1 MNITI
6 LSPGY
11 GLMEILTEELSK
23 IGLQATQVDYK
34 KPLLPQITETE
45 ILING
50 LGKIDKDVIDNC
62 HRLKLVQQIGAGTDN
77 IDIEYCTNKA
87 ILVANTPATN
97 NISVAE
103 HALFHILYIAK
114 KIKGAAKGL
123 MKVRVSKCFGFRA
136 IWQDIACDRI
146 GSYRDGGSKESHCVW
161 YEGHCRYKISY

>member
-6 LSPGY
+6 LSHGY

-62 HRLKLVQQIGAGTDN
+62 HRLKLVQQ
-77 IDIEYCTNKA
+77 
-87 ILVANTPATN
+87 
-97 NISVAE
+97 
-103 HALFHILYIAK
+103 
-114 KIKGAAKGL
+114 
-123 MKVRVSKCFGFRA
+123 
-136 IWQDIACDRI
+136 DR
-146 GSYRDGGSKESHCVW
+146 
-161 YEGHCRYKISY
+161 CRYRQY